1 MRRLIGIGGGVLLG
15 MVLLASSACGGDSD
29 SDGGSSS
36 TGSSAAA
43 PSGSGDSASSAARP
57 TTPATPEPTEA
68 SATIE
73 AVAGSG
79 VTGTATATKVG
90 AGSEVVISVTG
101 LAAGK
106 HSTYLKADACDG
118 AGQRFGPLTE
128 LEAAADGAA
137 EATTPLPA
145 ARLGELLDKKYHVV
159 IYAGDNSAQG
169 DVVGCGE
176 LVAG

>member
-1 MRRLIGIGGGVLLG
+1 MRRLIVIGGGVLLG
-15 MVLLASSACGGDSD
+15 MVLLVGGAYGGDSD
-29 SDGGSSS
+29 SDSNGGS
-36 TGSSAAA
+36 TGSSGAA
-43 PSGSGDSASSAARP
+43 PSSSGASASSADRP
-57 TTPATPEPTEA
+57 TAPATPEPTEA

-101 LAAGK
+101 LSAGK

-128 LEAAADGAA
+128 LEASADGDA

-169 DVVGCGE
+169 DIVGCGE